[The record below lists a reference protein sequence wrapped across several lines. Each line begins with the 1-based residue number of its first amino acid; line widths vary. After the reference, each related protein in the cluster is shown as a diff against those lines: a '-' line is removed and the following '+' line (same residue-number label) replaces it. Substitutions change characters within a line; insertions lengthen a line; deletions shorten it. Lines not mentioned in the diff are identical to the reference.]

1 MKPGQRRLIWIREQG
16 NEIYSQMI
24 FYREMAAKYGIEL
37 FMSECDFV
45 PVEDIYED
53 EFQVA
58 VKNCVAEGVVTKKI

>member
-1 MKPGQRRLIWIREQG
+1 
-16 NEIYSQMI
+16 MI

-53 EFQVA
+53 EFLVA